1 MFFQFFEQVFS
12 TKVKNNQYKNRGD
25 CTKYS
30 ESFIFDNALFQ
41 RAHHKK
47 YKDIEHIL
55 YNVGW
60 SSSVKTSLLQRTI
73 NGRALE
79 TRKIKTK
86 KQKTHTE
93 ITPRKPITDIFE
105 KLENCLG
112 RKKYG

>member
-1 MFFQFFEQVFS
+1 MTTPYF
-12 TKVKNNQYKNRGD
+12 R
-25 CTKYS
+25 
-30 ESFIFDNALFQ
+30 
-41 RAHHKK
+41 
-47 YKDIEHIL
+47 EHIIKNIKTSNIFYIML
-55 YNVGW
+55 VGPPA
-60 SSSVKTSLLQRTI
+60 KTSLLQRTI

>member
-60 SSSVKTSLLQRTI
+60 SSSKDQFTPKDHKWKSPR
-73 NGRALE
+73 NP
-79 TRKIKTK
+79 KNKNKKTK
-86 KQKTHTE
+86 NPHRDNPQKTH
-93 ITPRKPITDIFE
+93 
-105 KLENCLG
+105 N
-112 RKKYG
+112 